1 MALKRRSSAENVIH
15 NTAKRNA
22 DISAPYSTTAI
33 CAKADPLSGITNK
46 LG

>member
-1 MALKRRSSAENVIH
+1 MALERRLSAENVIH
-15 NTAKRNA
+15 DTAKRNA

-33 CAKADPLSGITNK
+33 GTKAHPLSGITNK